1 MKDSERPDAAGRAF
15 SSKGDAPMDDDKR
28 LSYFFLGIGLGVA
41 AGILFAPKAGDETRR
56 LLRDKADEGKDYI
69 RRRGEEFRSQATET
83 AESVLGRSRETAESI
98 LERGRETLA
107 RQRDSFSAAL
117 DAGREAYRDANG
129 RGPSEV

>member
-1 MKDSERPDAAGRAF
+1 
-15 SSKGDAPMDDDKR
+15 MDEDKR

-56 LLRDKADEGKDYI
+56 MLRDKADESKDYL
-69 RRRGEEFRSQATET
+69 RRRSEEFRSQA
-83 AESVLGRSRETAESI
+83 GETAESI
-98 LERGRETLA
+98 LERGRETLS

-129 RGPSEV
+129 RGAGEV

>member
-1 MKDSERPDAAGRAF
+1 
-15 SSKGDAPMDDDKR
+15 MDEDKR

-56 LLRDKADEGKDYI
+56 MLRDKADESKDYL
-69 RRRGEEFRSQATET
+69 RRRSEEFRSQA
-83 AESVLGRSRETAESI
+83 GETAESI
-98 LERGRETLA
+98 LERGRETLS

-129 RGPSEV
+129 RGTGEV